1 MPFVPCE
8 HDDCTNPRCD
18 AEAAVVGFRQ
28 QRELALPSHTGEIL
42 VMQAAASQTVDVR
55 IRRGNRK
62 TQNQGKT
69 HLVRES
75 VGAVELVRPIATTPL
90 ADVDVLS
97 AKSVDVTPRERSE
110 TLSRAVNVVVSAVAL
125 VVLFPLMVLVAIAI
139 RLTSRGPVFYS
150 QTRVGLDRRFE
161 GATNDERR
169 RHNLGGKLFMM
180 YKFRTMRV
188 DAEIDG
194 RAVWAQKQDPRVT
207 PIGRFL
213 RSTRLD
219 ELPQLY
225 NVLRGD
231 MNIVGPRPE
240 RPTIFA
246 RLRDDIP
253 EYHLRQRVR
262 PGITG
267 WAQIN
272 QSYDACVDDVRRK
285 VHYDLE
291 YLRRQG
297 VVEDLRIMS
306 MTLPVM
312 ILRKGAQ

>member
-1 MPFVPCE
+1 MQV
-8 HDDCTNPRCD
+8 
-18 AEAAVVGFRQ
+18 AV
-28 QRELALPSHTGEIL
+28 
-42 VMQAAASQTVDVR
+42 SQTVDVGISVKR
-55 IRRGNRK
+55 KKQNRSSI
-62 TQNQGKT
+62 T
-69 HLVRES
+69 HES
-75 VGAVELVRPIATTPL
+75 SASVELVRDITPTPFADLQLVVTDPI
-90 ADVDVLS
+90 
-97 AKSVDVTPRERSE
+97 DVTPRERSE
-110 TLSRAVNVVVSAVAL
+110 TLGRVVNVVVAAVAL
-125 VVLFPLMVLVAIAI
+125 FLLLPFIALVALAI
-139 RLTSRGPVFYS
+139 KLTSRGPVLYS
-150 QTRVGLDRRFE
+150 QTRVGLDRRF
-161 GATNDERR
+161 GRGSSHERR
-169 RHNLGGKLFMM
+169 QYNHGGKLFKM
-180 YKFRTMRV
+180 YKFRTMRA

-194 RAVWAQKQDPRVT
+194 RAVWAQKSDPRVT

-213 RSTRLD
+213 RCTRID

-225 NVLRGD
+225 NVLRGE

-253 EYHLRQRVR
+253 EYHMRQRVK

-272 QSYDACVDDVRRK
+272 QSYDACIDDVRRK

-297 VVEDLRIMS
+297 LLEDLRIMS

-312 ILRKGAQ
+312 LFRRGGW

>member
-1 MPFVPCE
+1 MTALVRGATRRPPYL
-8 HDDCTNPRCD
+8 
-18 AEAAVVGFRQ
+18 GFRQ
-28 QRELALPSHTGEIL
+28 QREFALLSHTGEFL
-42 VMQAAASQTVDVR
+42 AMQAAASQTVDVR

-62 TQNQGKT
+62 RQNQGNP

-75 VGAVELVRPIATTPL
+75 VASVELVREITATPF
-90 ADVDVLS
+90 ADIEVESVKS
-97 AKSVDVTPRERSE
+97 SVDVTPRERSE
-110 TLSRAVNVVVSAVAL
+110 VLARAVNVVVAAVAM
-125 VVLFPLMVLVAIAI
+125 VVLFPLMILVAIAI
-139 RLTSRGPVFYS
+139 KLTSHGPILYS
-150 QTRVGLDRRFE
+150 QTRVGLDRRFRS
-161 GATNDERR
+161 AAKDDRP
-169 RHNLGGKLFMM
+169 RHDHGGKLFMM

-207 PIGRFL
+207 AVGRFL

-246 RLRDDIP
+246 RLREDIP

-306 MTLPVM
+306 KTLPVM
-312 ILRKGAQ
+312 IFRKGAC

>member
-1 MPFVPCE
+1 
-8 HDDCTNPRCD
+8 
-18 AEAAVVGFRQ
+18 
-28 QRELALPSHTGEIL
+28 
-42 VMQAAASQTVDVR
+42 MQAAVSQTVEVGVK
-55 IRRGNRK
+55 IKRK
-62 TQNQGKT
+62 HQTPSRST
-69 HLVRES
+69 VVRET
-75 VGAVELVRPIATTPL
+75 AAPIELVRDISLTAF
-90 ADVDVLS
+90 ADLQLVEP
-97 AKSVDVTPRERSE
+97 ANEIRPRERSE
-110 TLSRAVNVVVSAVAL
+110 MLGRAVNVVVAAVAL
-125 VVLFPLMVLVAIAI
+125 VLLLPVLLLVALAI
-139 RLTSRGPVFYS
+139 KLTSRGPVFYS
-150 QTRVGLDRRFE
+150 QTRVGLDRR
-161 GATNDERR
+161 GGRRTADERR
-169 RHNLGGKLFMM
+169 QHDHGGKLFKM

-194 RAVWAQKQDPRVT
+194 RAVWAQKSDPRVT

-213 RSTRLD
+213 RRARID

-225 NVLRGD
+225 NVLRGE

-253 EYHLRQRVR
+253 NYGMRQRVK

-272 QSYDACVDDVRRK
+272 QSYDTCVDDVHRK

-297 VVEDLRIMS
+297 VIEDLRIMS

-312 ILRKGAQ
+312 LFRKGGW

>member
-1 MPFVPCE
+1 
-8 HDDCTNPRCD
+8 
-18 AEAAVVGFRQ
+18 
-28 QRELALPSHTGEIL
+28 
-42 VMQAAASQTVDVR
+42 MQAAVSQTVDVGIGVR
-55 IRRGNRK
+55 RKNQNKNRPSLSHDGSAAVEVIREIAL
-62 TQNQGKT
+62 TSAADL
-69 HLVRES
+69 HLVSEPVS
-75 VGAVELVRPIATTPL
+75 PA
-90 ADVDVLS
+90 
-97 AKSVDVTPRERSE
+97 DVTPRERSE
-110 TLSRAVNVVVSAVAL
+110 ALGRFVNVVVAAVAL
-125 VVLFPLMVLVAIAI
+125 VILIPLLALIALAIAV
-139 RLTSRGPVFYS
+139 TSRGPVIYS
-150 QTRVGLDRRFE
+150 QTRVGLDRRF
-161 GATNDERR
+161 RR
-169 RHNLGGKLFMM
+169 RALDDRREYDHGGKLFKM

-194 RAVWAQKQDPRVT
+194 RAVWAQKSDPRVT
-207 PIGRFL
+207 AIGRFL
-213 RSTRLD
+213 RCARLD

-225 NVLRGD
+225 NVLRGE

-253 EYHLRQRVR
+253 EYRMRQRVK

-297 VVEDLRIMS
+297 LLEDLRIMS
-306 MTLPVM
+306 LTLPVM
-312 ILRKGAQ
+312 LFRKGGW